1 MYSASAISGAASEPR
16 YVISEFN
23 AIITHQEQQTQGWGE
38 TEWIKGVYTED
49 LKKKKSGGDSIIL
62 LSQNIVFHV

>member
-38 TEWIKGVYTED
+38 TEWIKGVYIED
-49 LKKKKSGGDSIIL
+49 LKKKINK
-62 LSQNIVFHV
+62 

>member
-1 MYSASAISGAASEPR
+1 MLIIINWLELYSMYNASAISGAASEPR

-38 TEWIKGVYTED
+38 TE
-49 LKKKKSGGDSIIL
+49 
-62 LSQNIVFHV
+62 